1 MTSMH
6 LRLMRQ
12 STLRLRCKKA
22 YVVFIGS
29 RNLEYNEAERRVH
42 IYAWWDIDHLVYVA
56 MKEIPVYWFTEF
68 EYNEAE
74 SLV

>member
-29 RNLEYNEAERRVH
+29 RNLNTTRLIDEYTFMTDEAMTP
-42 IYAWWDIDHLVYVA
+42 L
-56 MKEIPVYWFTEF
+56 FT
-68 EYNEAE
+68 
-74 SLV
+74 LQ